1 MSKEVTVL
9 LLFVLALWALV
20 ECAKALRREI
30 GRRRGFET
38 FVFDDSAKEEEDAEG

>member
-9 LLFVLALWALV
+9 WLFVLALWALV
-20 ECAKALRREI
+20 ECTKAWRRQV

-38 FVFDDSAKEEEDAEG
+38 FVYDDSAKEEEDAEG